1 MENNE
6 KKESNN
12 LHNGGKKETPIMNPF
27 PIQPL
32 QLFKKFNLNQLNNEE
47 LKRDNKIGSQE
58 WLSFEL
64 KSKYVSKQ
72 LN

>member
-32 QLFKKFNLNQLNNEE
+32 QLFNKFNLNQLNNEE
-47 LKRDNKIGSQE
+47 LIRDNNI
-58 WLSFEL
+58 
-64 KSKYVSKQ
+64 VSER
-72 LN
+72 

>member
-12 LHNGGKKETPIMNPF
+12 LHNGGKKENPIMNIF

-47 LKRDNKIGSQE
+47 LKRDNKI
-58 WLSFEL
+58 
-64 KSKYVSKQ
+64 VSER
-72 LN
+72 